1 MTNEFTRLGLYLKLA
16 QAVTDPD
23 YTTPAPVQSKI
34 IPLMPAGHDVIGR
47 ARTPAGAGQYRIR
60 KNAVTLELA

>member
-34 IPLMPAGHDVIGR
+34 IPLMPAG
-47 ARTPAGAGQYRIR
+47 AGKYRIR